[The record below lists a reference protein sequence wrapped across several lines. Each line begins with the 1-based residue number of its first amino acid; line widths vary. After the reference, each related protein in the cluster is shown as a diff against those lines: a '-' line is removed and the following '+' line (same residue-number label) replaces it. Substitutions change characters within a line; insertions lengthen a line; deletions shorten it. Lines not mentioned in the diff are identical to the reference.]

1 MIIII
6 DGVNTIFT
14 YISLKYVTCDVVVIV
29 VDDEM
34 TQNAFYIFFLFSWW
48 HKLLLAHED
57 DIILC
62 ILIVT
67 IFIEKC
73 DLALRSGTLISYILG
88 IYLVVL

>member
-34 TQNAFYIFFLFSWW
+34 TQNAFYIFFFS
-48 HKLLLAHED
+48 LD
-57 DIILC
+57 DINYYEHIRM
-62 ILIVT
+62 I
-67 IFIEKC
+67 
-73 DLALRSGTLISYILG
+73 
-88 IYLVVL
+88 

>member
-34 TQNAFYIFFLFSWW
+34 TQNAFLYFYFLFS
-48 HKLLLAHED
+48 
-57 DIILC
+57 
-62 ILIVT
+62 
-67 IFIEKC
+67 
-73 DLALRSGTLISYILG
+73 
-88 IYLVVL
+88 